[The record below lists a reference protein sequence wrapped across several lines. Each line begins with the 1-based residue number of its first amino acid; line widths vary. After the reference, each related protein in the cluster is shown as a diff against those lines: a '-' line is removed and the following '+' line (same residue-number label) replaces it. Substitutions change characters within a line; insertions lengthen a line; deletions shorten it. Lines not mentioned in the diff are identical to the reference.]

1 MPMYMAYI
9 PLVHICYVSTNFTGS
24 SIHTHTY
31 INPNLNQRYSCHLF
45 RCVRLPA
52 QPDATAPII
61 RKISRHLS
69 APQSPLSHAPR
80 WKWSILFNDD
90 DCNTFIHTYIHT
102 HIHTSLV
109 KEDYNILYTY
119 IYMQTIA

>member
-1 MPMYMAYI
+1 MDKIDSLCLCTWHTYTWYTFVMYQLTLQAHQYI
-9 PLVHICYVSTNFTGS
+9 
-24 SIHTHTY
+24 HTY
-31 INPNLNQRYSCHLF
+31 INPNPNQRYSCHLF

-69 APQSPLSHAPR
+69 APQSPPSHAPR

-102 HIHTSLV
+102 YIHALLV
-109 KEDYNILYTY
+109 KEDYNILYT
-119 IYMQTIA
+119 